1 MTLLLKVTYIPK
13 LSALTSTLVFQ
24 TFHAFWHIDQHQQW
38 NQIGMYVLKNNCCIF
53 GMVKII
59 FRYNFAL
66 PLYYIDE
73 ESCSNLP
80 SKPIS
85 TWGTSIPNFFQG
97 IICVCKYNGKSVLE
111 KKCSTAFLWQK
122 SGCDRQQLDEN
133 FFSPF
138 WVVCI
143 IDDDFSNF
151 RSCILCSGRRSNLGY
166 ARHSSEI
173 RFSYLMKWPSEML

>member
-59 FRYNFAL
+59 IRYNFAL
-66 PLYYIDE
+66 PLHYYIDE

-85 TWGTSIPNFFQG
+85 TWGTSIPNIFFQG
-97 IICVCKYNGKSVLE
+97 IICVCKYNRKSVLE
-111 KKCSTAFLWQK
+111 KKMFNCIFMAKVRLWSSAAWWEFL
-122 SGCDRQQLDEN
+122 
-133 FFSPF
+133 FSILGS
-138 WVVCI
+138 I

-166 ARHSSEI
+166 ASILLE
-173 RFSYLMKWPSEML
+173 